1 MEITLEMVERLREK
15 APVSYAQAKQALE
28 YSEGNL
34 LDALI
39 YLEEN
44 GAIPRA
50 ENAYYST
57 RDQQPAAP
65 PEPPREEEKPAER
78 PGKAVKAPKKKHHIF
93 RTLRRWLIENE
104 LEIWRRAE
112 PVTSIPVLFLMISL
126 LVAPQVM
133 IPLLI
138 IGLFLGFRYQF
149 SGPDLK
155 REELNG
161 VMEHVATTAEDMGR
175 RVVEELKAQ
184 HDKHSKET

>member
-1 MEITLEMVERLREK
+1 MEITLELVERLREK
-15 APVSYAQAKQALE
+15 VPVSYAQAKQALE

-34 LDALI
+34 LDAII

-44 GAIPRA
+44 KAIPRA
-50 ENAYYST
+50 EDAYYST
-57 RDQQPAAP
+57 KDRQPSP
-65 PEPPREEEKPAER
+65 PPPPAGEEAKPEEA
-78 PGKAVKAPKKKHHIF
+78 PGKAKKLHLF

-104 LEIWRRAE
+104 LEIWRRSE
-112 PVTSIPVLFLMISL
+112 PVTSIPVLFLIISL
-126 LVAPQVM
+126 VVAFQVM

-149 SGPDLK
+149 SGPDLN

-161 VMEHVATTAEDMGR
+161 VMENVATTAEDMGR

-184 HDKHSKET
+184 HDKHTK